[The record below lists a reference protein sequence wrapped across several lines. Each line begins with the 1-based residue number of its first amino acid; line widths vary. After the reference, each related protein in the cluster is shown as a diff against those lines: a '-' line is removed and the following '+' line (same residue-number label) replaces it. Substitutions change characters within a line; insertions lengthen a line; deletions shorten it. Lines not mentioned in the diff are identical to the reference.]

1 MRIQYVIDLKMFVI
15 RGAKY
20 LSKQTQFF
28 ILSFS
33 DFGIIKHLL
42 DRAISNIRFVV
53 QIEADAG
60 FLLEKI
66 RGGWAKDKRPLFF
79 ETIRYCFYCSFY
91 FFLKILEGAKVV
103 LGGRPLPP
111 CSRKPGCWTQLRYVQ
126 HQPRSARQI
135 ECQARCCPTSV

>member
-1 MRIQYVIDLKMFVI
+1 MFVI

-66 RGGWAKDKRPLFF
+66 RGGEKTIDHCFSKQYAITSIVLSIFF
-79 ETIRYCFYCSFY
+79 
-91 FFLKILEGAKVV
+91 
-103 LGGRPLPP
+103 
-111 CSRKPGCWTQLRYVQ
+111 
-126 HQPRSARQI
+126 
-135 ECQARCCPTSV
+135 